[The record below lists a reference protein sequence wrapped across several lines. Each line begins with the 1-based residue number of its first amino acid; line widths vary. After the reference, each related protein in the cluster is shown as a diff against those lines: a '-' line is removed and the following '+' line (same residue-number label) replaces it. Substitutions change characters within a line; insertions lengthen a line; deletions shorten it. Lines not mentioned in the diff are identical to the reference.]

1 MLLNVEKRIRGGINH
16 AIHRYAK
23 AYIEYMKDYNK
34 NKESSYLKYWDKNNL
49 YDWAMSQK
57 LQVNDF
63 KWVEDL
69 SEFDEGF
76 TKSYNEKVKNSIFL
90 KLMLNIPKRYMS
102 SIIIYHFTWKNE
114 YWKIWKVFAN
124 AHDKNQYVI
133 HIKNLKQAL
142 NHWLVFQKMHRVI
155 KFNEK
160 AWLK

>member
-102 SIIIYHFTWKNE
+102 SIIIYHFT
-114 YWKIWKVFAN
+114 
-124 AHDKNQYVI
+124 
-133 HIKNLKQAL
+133 
-142 NHWLVFQKMHRVI
+142 
-155 KFNEK
+155 
-160 AWLK
+160 